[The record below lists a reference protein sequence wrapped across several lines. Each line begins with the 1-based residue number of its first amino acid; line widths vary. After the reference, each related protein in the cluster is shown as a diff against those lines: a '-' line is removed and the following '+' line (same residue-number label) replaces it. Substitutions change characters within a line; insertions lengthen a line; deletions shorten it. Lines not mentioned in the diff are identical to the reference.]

1 MVSHQDADELTRLS
15 DSMSERWKGA
25 RLITKSED
33 LEFTTSGRGT
43 MAQVV
48 HPGLGHVNA
57 HLGCFIRELPP
68 GKPSGEHRHNFE
80 AVLHVLE
87 GVGYTMMDGVRYDWK
102 VGDTMTVPSHGPAPA
117 LQPRPRQPGPHHR
130 RHQLASHAQLGCV
143 PLRATAVCGGP
154 LRTAT
159 HDHLSVENVP
169 DSASEAGKDV

>member
-1 MVSHQDADELTRLS
+1 MVSHQAADELTRLS
-15 DSMSERWKGA
+15 DSMGDRWKEA

-102 VGDTMTVPSHGPAPA
+102 VGDTMTVPPMAPHQHFNLDPDNRA
-117 LQPRPRQPGPHHR
+117 RIIAVTSLPLMRNLGAFRYEQLQW
-130 RHQLASHAQLGCV
+130 AEV
-143 PLRATAVCGGP
+143 P
-154 LRTAT
+154 
-159 HDHLSVENVP
+159 
-169 DSASEAGKDV
+169 